1 MDIPR
6 KESVQRN
13 RFETQNERKAETLAR
28 RFSGYTVER
37 MMKTL
42 DQRKNAEFGWN
53 GNKFLP
59 LFLMLVPLRKEWIAI
74 QEKESQMCFFV
85 FVFVINKNLT

>member
-1 MDIPR
+1 
-6 KESVQRN
+6 
-13 RFETQNERKAETLAR
+13 
-28 RFSGYTVER
+28 
-37 MMKTL
+37 MKTL

-74 QEKESQMCFFV
+74 QEKESQIGV
-85 FVFVINKNLT
+85 ELHEKGEGLPDPAGGT